1 MIVSTLDPATW
12 ISVRT
17 ENLIE
22 SSPRVKIVKNSSGFI
37 QLQPSE
43 RVSRERELQSAQS
56 SPLQFFILY
65 IVCVCSD

>member
-43 RVSRERELQSAQS
+43 RVSLERELQSAQS

-65 IVCVCSD
+65 CVCVL

>member
-56 SPLQFFILY
+56 SLLQFFILY
-65 IVCVCSD
+65 CVCVL

>member
-37 QLQPSE
+37 QHQPSE
-43 RVSRERELQSAQS
+43 PGAGAAISAVFTS
-56 SPLQFFILY
+56 SVLHIIL
-65 IVCVCSD
+65 CVL